1 MFTNKIK
8 PKTEENHIVAKNINY
23 EDDIPESPNVQAPKF
38 ISESLLFKKITTYM
52 EKRPCW
58 LKNSLYYALYQ
69 DDMKDKFTIS
79 DFKNVM
85 KFTAYTFRNGP
96 WKHTF
101 CKFGFDPKK

>member
-1 MFTNKIK
+1 LNA
-8 PKTEENHIVAKNINY
+8 E
-23 EDDIPESPNVQAPKF
+23 APK
-38 ISESLLFKKITTYM
+38 IIVETELYNKVVAYL

-69 DDMKDKFTIS
+69 DGMKGKYTIN

-85 KFTAYTFRNGP
+85 KYLAFTYKNGP

>member
-1 MFTNKIK
+1 LNA
-8 PKTEENHIVAKNINY
+8 E
-23 EDDIPESPNVQAPKF
+23 APK
-38 ISESLLFKKITTYM
+38 IIVETELYNKVVAYL

-69 DDMKDKFTIS
+69 DGMKSKYTIN

-85 KFTAYTFRNGP
+85 KYLAFTYRNGP